1 MRISDWSSDVC
12 SSDLRH
18 NTLLVDHI
26 DALRQA
32 VAKVKAGHPF
42 VIHAWVVLPDHL
54 HCIIELPPGDANYA
68 LRWRLIKQAFSKSVP
83 VTEYRSATRQQ
94 RQERGIWQR
103 RYWNT
108 LSAMRPIFSPTWI
121 MCISTRSSMDMCSV
135 CWIGH
140 IPPSIGIL
148 HKTGIPLIGVP
159 PSMTSPMTISRNG
172 MTHHVLPRRN
182 GTMVCVVC
190 MRRITRG

>member
-1 MRISDWSSDVC
+1 MNL
-12 SSDLRH
+12 LRRRD

-32 VAKVKAGHPF
+32 VAKVKAGHSF

-103 RYWNT
+103 RYWEHLIRDEADFLAHMDYVHINPLKHGYVQRVVDWPYST
-108 LSAMRPIFSPTWI
+108 FHRYLAQNRYPVDWCAPINDLTY
-121 MCISTRSSMDMCSV
+121 DD
-135 CWIGH
+135 
-140 IPPSIGIL
+140 
-148 HKTGIPLIGVP
+148 
-159 PSMTSPMTISRNG
+159 
-172 MTHHVLPRRN
+172 
-182 GTMVCVVC
+182 
-190 MRRITRG
+190 